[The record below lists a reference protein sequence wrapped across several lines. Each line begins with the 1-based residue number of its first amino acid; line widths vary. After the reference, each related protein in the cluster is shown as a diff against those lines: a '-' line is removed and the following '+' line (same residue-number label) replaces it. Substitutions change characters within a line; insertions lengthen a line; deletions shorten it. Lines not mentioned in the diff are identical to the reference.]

1 LIGSAGLAV
10 RIAQAVLK
18 VPGPERML
26 RPLSAGRDHDPSEQ
40 ELNPT
45 GLRMTKRIED
55 YALVGDCETAAL
67 VSRDG
72 SIDWLCFPR
81 FDSPAVF
88 AALLGSPENGRWT
101 IAPSAPAVSSTRR
114 YRPGTLILETTFETG
129 SGTATIVDFMPVR
142 DGLAN
147 LIRVVEGMR
156 GEVTF
161 DFDLVIRFDYG
172 RTIPWVTRIDDATIH
187 AVAGPDS
194 LTLRTPVALHGEDM
208 HTKGRF
214 TVRVGER
221 LAFSLTH
228 GFSHLDRPVAK
239 DPQEAL
245 RDTEAFW
252 IEFSNCPDVGAW
264 TEDVR
269 RSLITLKALTYRPT
283 GGIVAAP
290 TTSLPE
296 RIGGER
302 NWDYRYC
309 WLRDATLTLL
319 AFMDLGYFEEA
330 VAWKAWLL
338 RSVAGDPAQ
347 MQIMYGIA
355 GERHLLEWEVPWL
368 AGFLGSRPVRIGNAA
383 AGQFQLDV
391 YGEVADML
399 MQARKGGLPWN
410 PRSEVLAQVIMPFLE
425 EAWRQ
430 PDEGIWEV
438 RGGRQ
443 HFVHSK
449 VMAWVAFDRAARM
462 ASEIDGGTELAD
474 RWRRVADAIHAEIC
488 EKGFDPALG
497 SFVQSYGSSALDA
510 SLLHIALTG
519 FLPPHDDRVVGTVR
533 AIERRLMRNGLLLR
547 YETDEVR
554 DGLSGSE
561 GAFLACSF
569 WLADVYC
576 LMGRRAEAIELF
588 ERLRSLRNDVG
599 LLSEEYDPVAGQMLG
614 NFPQAF
620 SHVGL
625 IVTALNLARSVGP
638 SDERAEQ
645 HAVAS
650 EPA

>member
-1 LIGSAGLAV
+1 MA
-10 RIAQAVLK
+10 
-18 VPGPERML
+18 
-26 RPLSAGRDHDPSEQ
+26 
-40 ELNPT
+40 N
-45 GLRMTKRIED
+45 RIED

-81 FDSPAVF
+81 FDSPAFF
-88 AALLGSPENGRWT
+88 AALLGSPENGRWQ
-101 IAPSAPAVSSTRR
+101 IAPVSSVISTTRR
-114 YRPGTLILETTFETG
+114 YRSGTLILETTFETG
-129 SGTATIVDFMPVR
+129 SGVATIIDFMPPR
-142 DGLAN
+142 DSVAN
-147 LIRVVEGMR
+147 LIRIIEGIR
-156 GEVTF
+156 GEVAF
-161 DFDLVIRFDYG
+161 DFDLVLRFDYG
-172 RTIPWVTRIDDATIH
+172 RTIPWVTRIDDATLH

-194 LTLRTPVALHGEDM
+194 LTLKAPVELHGEDM

-214 TVRVGER
+214 TVGAGER
-221 LAFSLTH
+221 LAFSLMH
-228 GFSHLDRPVAK
+228 APSHLDRPVAG

-245 RDTEAFW
+245 RDTETFW
-252 IEFSNCPDVGAW
+252 TEFSSRCPNVGAW

-269 RSLITLKALTYRPT
+269 RSLITLKALTYKPT

-319 AFMDLGYFEEA
+319 AFMDLGYYEEA
-330 VAWKAWLL
+330 TSWKAWLL

-368 AGFLGSRPVRIGNAA
+368 PGFRSSRPVRIGNAA
-383 AGQFQLDV
+383 AGQFQLDI
-391 YGEVADML
+391 YGELADML
-399 MQARKGGLPWN
+399 MQAYKGGLPRN
-410 PRSEVLAQVIMPFLE
+410 PRLEALAQVVMPFLE
-425 EAWRQ
+425 EAWRL

-462 ASEIDGGTELAD
+462 ATAIDGGAKLQE
-474 RWRRVADAIHAEIC
+474 RWRRVADAIHAEVC
-488 EKGFDPALG
+488 EKGFDLELD
-497 SFVQSYGSSALDA
+497 SFVQAYGSKVLDA
-510 SLLHIALTG
+510 SLLHIPLTG
-519 FLPPHDDRVVGTVR
+519 FLPPDDGRVVGTVR
-533 AIERRLMRNGLLLR
+533 AIERHLMRNGFLLR
-547 YETDEVR
+547 YETDQVA
-554 DGLSGSE
+554 DGLSGDE

-576 LMGRRAEAIELF
+576 LMGRRAEAIALF

-625 IVTALNLARSVGP
+625 IITALNLARPVGP
-638 SDERAEQ
+638 SDERSDQ
-645 HAVAS
+645 IMRVP